1 MIGEMIRRF
10 RKKKGLSQAEL
21 SERVN
26 IVQTHI
32 SRIERGLS
40 MPSVELLIQL
50 VQTLEIPNEELL
62 FSLGLS
68 DDKLPLL
75 RSEEELKK
83 SLLQFLDM
91 LPGLSDEQRQ
101 KVRGCLDDQME
112 LARLRRHVRQSG
124 EKRDSN

>member
-1 MIGEMIRRF
+1 
-10 RKKKGLSQAEL
+10 
-21 SERVN
+21 N

>member
-21 SERVN
+21 SEKVN

-68 DDKLPLL
+68 DDKLPLP

-83 SLLQFLDM
+83 LLLQFLDV

-101 KVRGCLDDQME
+101 KVRGYLNDQME
-112 LARLRRHVRQSG
+112 LARLRRRVRQSG